1 MEFVLNLIMC
11 SAVANT
17 CLPPYRYPD
26 LFVDGYSCM
35 IAGNTE
41 SILKLEEI
49 GYEDVNKNKILLSL
63 YAQKKQSYHYLNQR
77 LKHNGRVS
85 R

>member
-1 MEFVLNLIMC
+1 MC
-11 SAVANT
+11 SAVANS

-35 IAGNTE
+35 IAGNQE

-49 GYEDVNKNKILLSL
+49 GHLDVNENKIYIKFLCTEDVKEKV
-63 YAQKKQSYHYLNQR
+63 K
-77 LKHNGRVS
+77 V
-85 R
+85 

>member
-1 MEFVLNLIMC
+1 MNFVLSLIMC
-11 SAVANT
+11 SAVANS

-35 IAGNTE
+35 IAGNQE

-49 GYEDVNKNKILLSL
+49 GYEEVNKNKIYIKFVCSPEEEI
-63 YAQKKQSYHYLNQR
+63 KI
-77 LKHNGRVS
+77 
-85 R
+85 

>member
-49 GYEDVNKNKILLSL
+49 GHVDVNKNKIFIKFLCIEKVIVPPPKPKVK
-63 YAQKKQSYHYLNQR
+63 A
-77 LKHNGRVS
+77 
-85 R
+85 